1 MSPMEWAGFA
11 VSVVTLATAAFVAL
25 RWVIRNE
32 VHMIK
37 HELTNNGGSSMK
49 DKVDQNTERLLRLE
63 TRVDDIYLLLCEKD
77 K

>member
-1 MSPMEWAGFA
+1 MSPTEWAGFA
-11 VSVVTLATAAFVAL
+11 VSLLTLATAGFMIL
-25 RWVIRNE
+25 RWIIRNE
-32 VHMIK
+32 VHTIK

-63 TRVDDIYLLLCEKD
+63 NRVDDIYLLLCEKD